1 MNTKLRYYPIG
12 SIVIYENIQLAIVA
26 QKGNRPSCAGCFFN
40 YETYRRYI
48 SGKRISCC
56 THGMAC
62 TSHMRRDK
70 KHVIFQ
76 LIDK

>member
-1 MNTKLRYYPIG
+1 MNTKLRYYRVG

-40 YETYRRYI
+40 NTQYRKY
-48 SGKRISCC
+48 SKGKTIACI